1 MSEEKKKRR
10 VGGNRCVVGGC
21 SNTSRDGFTVYQM
34 PTEPLSTQRGWVNFI
49 QNTRKD
55 FDWNKYSRVFVCCGH
70 FFIDQFDK
78 VAVSM
83 YLNGFRKAAPVP
95 RAGEFLHSFIHSC
108 TWISDYFS
116 VFPP

>member
-83 YLNGFRKAAPVP
+83 YLNGFRKSSTSTSSRGIP
-95 RAGEFLHSFIHSC
+95 SFIHSC